1 MEISQV
7 KILRSRRRTAAIQ
20 ITPKGE
26 VVFRAPLTMPR
37 REIERILTERRGWIE
52 RKLSAVRADMALGR
66 AAPLSREDLARLA
79 RHAKEIIPP
88 LAEAYAARI
97 GVTYGRI
104 TIRCQQSRWGS
115 CSSKGNLNFNCLL
128 MLSPPEVI
136 TYVVVHELAHRKH
149 MDHSPAFWAEVEAVL
164 PDYRDSVRWLKTN
177 GGKLLS
183 RARQE
188 MEDRRYEI

>member
-1 MEISQV
+1 MDISQV

-26 VVFRAPLTMPR
+26 VVFRVPLTMPR
-37 REIERILTERRGWIE
+37 REIERILTERRDWID
-52 RKLSAVRADMALGR
+52 RKLSAVREDAAAGR
-66 AAPLSREDLARLA
+66 AAPLSREDLAALA
-79 RHAKEIIPP
+79 RQAKDSLPP
-88 LAEAYAARI
+88 LADAYAARM

-104 TIRCQQSRWGS
+104 TIRCQKTRWGS
-115 CSSKGNLNFNCLL
+115 CSSKGNLNFSCLL
-128 MLSPPEVI
+128 MLSPPQVQ
-136 TYVVVHELAHRKH
+136 TYVMVHELAHRKH

-164 PDYRDSVRWLKTN
+164 PDYRDSVRWLKAN

-188 MEDRRYEI
+188 I

>member
-20 ITPKGE
+20 ITPQAE

-37 REIERILTERRGWIE
+37 REIERILTERRDWIE

-79 RHAKEIIPP
+79 RQAKEIIPP
-88 LAEAYAARI
+88 LAEAYAARM

-149 MDHSPAFWAEVEAVL
+149 MDHSPAFWAEVGAVL
-164 PDYRDSVRWLKTN
+164 PDYRESVLWLKAN

-188 MEDRRYEI
+188 M